1 MDERDGRGL
10 PDGLTAD
17 IAALAVVMTEN
28 GLHTMEVEA
37 NGVRVHLTSGTVVPI
52 GAIPH
57 GGTPASAA
65 GSGGEA
71 TPVADDAPTTYD
83 FRSPMIGTFYTAP
96 GPTEEPFVRVGD
108 HVTVGKTVALIEA
121 MKINNEI
128 QSDRNGTVE
137 EIYVSNGQPVEF
149 NQRLLRLSL
158 V

>member
-10 PDGLTAD
+10 PEGLTAEV
-17 IAALAVVMTEN
+17 AALAAIMSEHE
-28 GLHTMEVEA
+28 LQAIEVKA
-37 NGVRVHLTSGTVVPI
+37 NGVAVRLTSGTVVPTSVTTY
-52 GAIPH
+52 GAPPA
-57 GGTPASAA
+57 GAALVTP
-65 GSGGEA
+65 E
-71 TPVADDAPTTYD
+71 TPTLPDDAPTTYD

-128 QSDRNGTVE
+128 QCDHNGIVE